1 MRDETLIVI
10 DAGPDGRPRKRS
22 PLEGRRLAAIGLLA
36 LAEVIAL
43 AVWRPGVFVGSLL
56 AVSVLALAVAGIVR
70 TRPGLLRDVLF
81 VVAGAQAVIV
91 VVPAL
96 LAASLLLAIVVVAL
110 LLVVVIAALV
120 MPRARP
126 CLTLSLGRSGQ
137 RPLAAR
143 SPRSDMS

>member
-1 MRDETLIVI
+1 MSGRAGDAERTSATSLMVPPAPPGH

-22 PLEGRRLAAIGLLA
+22 PLEGRRLVAIGLLA

-43 AVWRPGVFVGSLL
+43 AVWRPGVLIGSLL
-56 AVSVLALAVAGIVR
+56 AVAVLALAVAGIVR

-120 MPRARP
+120 MPRAR
-126 CLTLSLGRSGQ
+126 R
-137 RPLAAR
+137 A
-143 SPRSDMS
+143 